1 MSEMQPHSIKLEQRK
16 FGKLTGVK
24 DVIAFD
30 EKEIQAE
37 TTMGILT
44 VAGDGLQVKQLSLE
58 KGEMEI
64 EGTVH
69 RLIYTK
75 SKGEKEKSLLQR
87 MFG

>member
-1 MSEMQPHSIKLEQRK
+1 MPEVLPHSLRWEQRK
-16 FGKLTGVK
+16 NGKLTGVK
-24 DVIAFD
+24 DVISFD

-44 VAGDGLQVKQLSLE
+44 VTGEGLQVKQLSVE

-64 EGTVH
+64 EGVIH
-69 RLIYTK
+69 KLSYSEGR
-75 SKGEKEKSLLQR
+75 GEKGKSLMQR